1 MLWFIFTTPVCNLN
15 CRYCGGTIP
24 EEVMPHEIRYSF
36 DELKR
41 FIEKDPEADIAFY
54 GGEPLLKMDFIEK
67 VMNSIR
73 ARNFF
78 LQTNGIFLNHLKPEL
93 LSRFHTIL
101 ISLDGPEDITDY
113 YRGKGVYRAAVRNA
127 ELIRKR
133 GFEGDIIARMAVS
146 QESDIYRD
154 VMHLLS
160 LWPFDHVHWQLNVV
174 WDPED
179 SWKDFKAWLRDSYYP
194 GLKRLADFWIESIE
208 KYGKIPGIVP
218 FQGIMKRLFGLE
230 KPGLPCGAGRDAF
243 AIATD
248 GEILAC
254 PIGGEFEWN
263 HLGNIARSEPED
275 VRNSVFPDEPCPSCP
290 YYGVCGGRCLFAN
303 KERLWGE
310 EGFNLICETV
320 KYTIDLMKE
329 IKPRVEGALSDGI
342 ISEDD
347 LRYPEVNNTTE
358 IIP

>member
-24 EEVMPHEIRYSF
+24 DEVMPHEITYTL
-36 DELKR
+36 DELKE
-41 FIEKDPEADIAFY
+41 FMEGDPDADIAFY
-54 GGEPLLKMDFIEK
+54 GGEPLLKMDFMKK
-67 VMNSIR
+67 VMDEVP

-78 LQTNGIFLNHLKPEL
+78 LQTNGIFLNLLDERTLKMM
-93 LSRFHTIL
+93 HTIL
-101 ISLDGPEDITDY
+101 ISLDGGESITDY
-113 YRGKGVYRAAVRNA
+113 YRGKGIYKSALKNA

-133 GFEGDIIARMAVS
+133 GFEGDMIARMAVS

-160 LWPFDHVHWQLNVV
+160 LRPFDHVHWQLNVV
-174 WDPED
+174 WDPDD
-179 SWKDFKAWLRDSYYP
+179 SWKDFHTWLKDSYYP
-194 GLKRLADFWIESIE
+194 GLEKLADFWIDSME
-208 KYGKIPGIVP
+208 KRGVVPGIVP
-218 FQGIMKRLFGLE
+218 FQGIVKRLLGLE

-254 PIGGEFEWN
+254 PIAGEFEWN
-263 HLGNIARSEPED
+263 HVGNIKKGVEN
-275 VRNSVFPDEPCPSCP
+275 VKKVFQDEPCPSCE
-290 YYGVCGGRCLFAN
+290 YYDVCGGRCLFAN

-310 EGFNLICETV
+310 DGFNTICETV
-320 KYTIDLMKE
+320 RYTIDLMKE
-329 IKPRVEGALSDGI
+329 RLPRVIAALEDGR
-342 ISEDD
+342 ISESA
-347 LRYPEVNNTTE
+347 LTYPEVNNTTE

>member
-1 MLWFIFTTPVCNLN
+1 
-15 CRYCGGTIP
+15 
-24 EEVMPHEIRYSF
+24 MPHEIRYSF